1 MGTSYHS
8 FCPVAKAVELLD
20 ERWTMLVVNELRAGP
35 LRFNELRRELPRM
48 SPTLLS
54 KRLQQLTIA
63 GVAAHE
69 GDAYRLTEAGEEL
82 GPIIAA
88 LGAWGVRWIGEIG
101 DQELDPKLLMWALH
115 SHIEHH
121 AVPAGRTVVEFRFSD
136 VRRPNRPIWWL
147 TMTPEEADV
156 CDSDPGYPVSLTVD
170 TTLRR
175 MIHIYLGD
183 ATWATALRDSSMTL
197 HGPSAL
203 RRALPT
209 WIRLSSYAS
218 VVRPVAA

>member
-8 FCPVAKAVELLD
+8 FCPVAKAMELLD
-20 ERWTMLVVNELRAGP
+20 ERWTMLVIHELWFGP
-35 LRFNELRRELPRM
+35 QRFNELRRELPRM

-69 GDAYRLTEAGEEL
+69 GDEYRLTEAGEEL

-88 LGAWGVRWIGEIG
+88 LGAWGVRWMGEIG
-101 DQELDPKLLMWALH
+101 DQELDPKLLMWSIH

-121 AVPAGRTVVEFRFSD
+121 AVPAGRTVVEFHFSD
-136 VRRPNRPIWWL
+136 VRRPNRPAWWL
-147 TMTPEEADV
+147 VITPEDADV
-156 CDSDPGYPVSLTVD
+156 CDSDPGFPVSVTVD

-175 MIHIYLGD
+175 MIQVYRGD
-183 ATWATALRDSSMTL
+183 TTWATALRDSSMTL

-209 WIRLSSYAS
+209 WIRLSSFAS
-218 VVRPVAA
+218 VPRPIAA